1 MADST
6 TTTTSTEVTVMSADQ
21 VTQLITAITGSLTEL
36 KTAVVTELASIKT
49 SIDGVKT
56 QLQTSTS
63 NLSTAIGSVKTQIE
77 TSANAIASKIDESN
91 TKLESLKT
99 TITSH
104 GTTVADSV
112 DGLADG
118 ISDISSNLKV
128 DVTTNTLNLE
138 HDTKTGV
145 KSLAYIEASAHA
157 LNLKRIKEA
166 EDEMNGSSTDESGS
180 GSSGDSGSESEPNTS
195 SVIDDVQDNAAEV
208 FGELVGYE
216 FNVTEDERIIF
227 KTPTDFEE
235 SRIGL
240 AFDYTRYFYENAVDV
255 VDNTE
260 VKEYALL
267 VFESY
272 MKTSG
277 DLGST
282 AIQRMKTWVDLK
294 LIQTVVF
301 IKDTESGKVVVY
313 FPTQDKFDALDT
325 EIYKNEKAAQDAVVK
340 KYQGIIDDQYKGIAF
355 IPVDTIEPG
364 ITLEEYRTAAKN
376 ITPTCEYT

>member
-36 KTAVVTELASIKT
+36 KTAVVTELTSIKT

-56 QLQTSTS
+56 QLQTSATD
-63 NLSTAIGSVKTQIE
+63 LSATIGSVKTQIE
-77 TSANAIASKIDESN
+77 TSANAIASKIDASN

-166 EDEMNGSSTDESGS
+166 EEEMNGTSPEE
-180 GSSGDSGSESEPNTS
+180 SSGDSGSEPEPDTS

-216 FNVTEDERIIF
+216 FNVTEDERITF
-227 KTPTDFEE
+227 KTPADFEE

-240 AFDYTRYFYENAVDV
+240 AFDYTRYFYEKAVDV

-301 IKDTESGKVVVY
+301 TKDTESGKVVVY

-340 KYQGIIDDQYKGIAF
+340 KYQGIINDQYKGIAF